1 VGSVLPTEVGGA
13 KSASKYLSKVFGAL
27 RSVSSDNAHLQAV
40 NTLDRLIKLWYKS
53 VRAEA
58 LALVRRNKISWGTVL
73 LAGSPTEKKKVKG
86 NVVTQVRAPSKPS
99 RSPFLNGKEKQCIS
113 SLLAAAWNR
122 PDELRNAWNDLTP
135 EDQHEQYES
144 YIVALKHHYEEINKI
159 STSMHAKLGH
169 RKKWIHAACEEQGVV
184 PSKKKDKSNE
194 FIWTANFFKLDLTEV
209 NLSVALVFS
218 PSHYLPQDKY
228 DTDTI
233 LSRLYGRNRVL
244 QAGEITD
251 ALCGVTTDIWREWVA
266 RFEPDMTATQ
276 GSVPEATTLA
286 DTNPFAGLPEE
297 TS

>member
-1 VGSVLPTEVGGA
+1 M
-13 KSASKYLSKVFGAL
+13 AL
-27 RSVSSDNAHLQAV
+27 
-40 NTLDRLIKLWYKS
+40 I
-53 VRAEA
+53 
-58 LALVRRNKISWGTVL
+58 RRNKISWGTVL

-86 NVVTQVRAPSKPS
+86 NVVTHIRAPSKPS
-99 RSPFLNGKEKQCIS
+99 RSPFLNGKEKQSLS

-122 PDELRNAWNDLTP
+122 PDEYRNVWNALPP
-135 EDQHEQYES
+135 EQQHEQYES
-144 YIVALKHHYEEINKI
+144 FIIRLKQHYEEINKI

-218 PSHYLPQDKY
+218 PSHYLPQEKY

-244 QAGEITD
+244 QAAEITES
-251 ALCGVTTDIWREWVA
+251 LCGVTTDLWREWVA
-266 RFEPDMTATQ
+266 RFEPDMTASQ
-276 GSVPEATTLA
+276 GTVPEATTLQ
-286 DTNPFAGLPEE
+286 DTNPFSDLPEE
-297 TS
+297 SS